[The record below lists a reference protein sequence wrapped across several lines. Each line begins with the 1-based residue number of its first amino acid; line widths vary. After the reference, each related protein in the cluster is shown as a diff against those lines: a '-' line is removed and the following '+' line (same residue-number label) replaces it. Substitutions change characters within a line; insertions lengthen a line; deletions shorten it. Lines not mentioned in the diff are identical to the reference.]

1 MHTNSIIELNTS
13 AYQKNLS
20 FLRTTFGK
28 KVQISCVVKGNAY
41 GHGVKEIVSMAYAN
55 GITHFSVFDVEEA
68 KTVKEELENKATVM
82 VMGLVQDEDMEWV
95 VDNNVEFFVFE
106 KARLTKAA
114 KTAKKLNKKAIV
126 HIEVETG
133 MHRTGFEKNEL
144 NAVIAFLK
152 KEKEHIYFKGLCTHY
167 AGAESIAN
175 YYRVDKQI
183 KRFDDIYQYLCK
195 IDLKP
200 EIKHSA
206 CSAASIMFPETR
218 MDMVRIGII
227 QYGLWPSP
235 EVFVNFLSTKKNKID
250 PLQRVITW
258 KSKIMSVKK
267 VKIGEFIGYGTSF
280 LAERN
285 MTVAVIPIGYSHGY
299 SRSLSN
305 QGRVL
310 INGQRCIV
318 VGSVN
323 MNMMTVDVTNIES
336 VKKDDEVVLI
346 GSQSD
351 LSVSVASFSD
361 FSNQLN
367 YELLTRISKTIPR
380 KIIE

>member
-1 MHTNSIIELNTS
+1 MHTNSIIELNKI
-13 AYQKNLS
+13 AYQQNID
-20 FLRTTFGK
+20 FLKKTFGK
-28 KVQISCVVKGNAY
+28 KVILSSVVKGNAY
-41 GHGVKEIVSMAYAN
+41 GHGITEFVNMAYDCGVSN
-55 GITHFSVFDVEEA
+55 FSVFDVEEA
-68 KTVKEELENKATVM
+68 KLVKAQLKDQATIM
-82 VMGLVQDEDMEWV
+82 VMGLVNEEDMEWV
-95 VDNNVEFFVFE
+95 IENGVEFFVFD
-106 KARLTKAA
+106 KIRLTKASKA
-114 KTAKKLNKKAIV
+114 AKKAQKKALV

-133 MHRTGFEKNEL
+133 MHRTGFEKKEL
-144 NAVIAFLK
+144 NSVITILK
-152 KEKEHIYFKGLCTHY
+152 KESQHLIFKGLCTHY

-183 KRFDDIYQYLCK
+183 KRFYEMYDQFSSQGLQ
-195 IDLKP
+195 P

-206 CSAASIMFPETR
+206 CSAASMMFPETR
-218 MDMVRIGII
+218 MDLVRIGIM

-235 EVFVNFLSTKKNKID
+235 EVFVNYLNSKKSKTD

-258 KSKIMSVKK
+258 KSKIMNIKSVNS
-267 VKIGEFIGYGTSF
+267 GEFIGYGTSF
-280 LAERN
+280 LAERK
-285 MTVAVIPIGYSHGY
+285 MTIAVVPIGYSHGY

-323 MNMMTVDVTNIES
+323 MNMMTIDVTDVEN
-336 VKKDDEVVLI
+336 VKKEDEVVLI
-346 GSQSD
+346 GNQGE
-351 LSVSVASFSD
+351 LNVSVASFSD

-380 KIIE
+380 KIKE

>member
-1 MHTNSIIELNTS
+1 MHTNSTIELSNS
-13 AYQKNLS
+13 AYQKNLA

-28 KVQISCVVKGNAY
+28 KVVISCVVKGNAY
-41 GHGVKEIVSMAYAN
+41 GHGVEEIVSMAYNN
-55 GITHFSVFDVEEA
+55 GITHFSVFDVQEA
-68 KTVKEELENKATVM
+68 RAVKAELEDKATVM

-114 KTAKKLNKKAIV
+114 KTAKKLHKKAIV

-133 MHRTGFEKNEL
+133 MNRTGFEKNEL
-144 NAVIAFLK
+144 NSVITFLK
-152 KEKEHIYFKGLCTHY
+152 KEIEHITFKGLCTHY

-183 KRFDDIYQYLCK
+183 KRFEEIYQYLCK
-195 IDLKP
+195 NDLKP

-235 EVFVNFLSTKKNKID
+235 EVFVNFLSTKKSKID

-280 LAERN
+280 LAERK
-285 MTVAVIPIGYSHGY
+285 MTVAIIPIGYSHGY

-310 INGQRCIV
+310 INGHRCIV

-323 MNMMTVDVTNIES
+323 MNMMTVDVTNLES

-346 GSQSD
+346 GSQDD

-361 FSNQLN
+361 YSNQLN

>member
-1 MHTNSIIELNTS
+1 MHTNSIIELNNT

-28 KVQISCVVKGNAY
+28 KVKISCVVKGNAY
-41 GHGVKEIVSMAYAN
+41 GHGVTEIISMAYNN

-68 KTVKEELENKATVM
+68 KVVKATLEDKATIM

-95 VDNNVEFFVFE
+95 INNNVEFFVFD
-106 KARLTKAA
+106 KGRLTKAA
-114 KTAKKLNKKAIV
+114 KTAKKLHKKAII

-133 MHRTGFEKNEL
+133 MNRTGFEKNEL
-144 NAVIAFLK
+144 NTVIAFLK
-152 KEKEHIYFKGLCTHY
+152 KEKGHVVFKGLCTHY

-183 KRFDDIYQYLCK
+183 KRFEDIYQYLCK
-195 IDLKP
+195 NDLKP
-200 EIKHSA
+200 EIRHSA

-235 EVFVNFLSTKKNKID
+235 EVFVNFLITKNNKND

-280 LAERN
+280 LAERK
-285 MTVAVIPIGYSHGY
+285 MKVAVIPLGYSHGY

-310 INGQRCIV
+310 INGQQCIV

-323 MNMMTVDVTNIES
+323 MNMMTIDVTNLES
-336 VKKDDEVVLI
+336 AKKDDEVVLI
-346 GSQSD
+346 GSQNDISI
-351 LSVSVASFSD
+351 SVASFSD
-361 FSNQLN
+361 YSNQLN

>member
-1 MHTNSIIELNTS
+1 MHNNSIIELNPI
-13 AYQKNLS
+13 AYEKNLS

-41 GHGVKEIVSMAYAN
+41 GHGVEKIVSMAYTN
-55 GITHFSVFDVEEA
+55 GITHFSVFDVQEA
-68 KTVKEELENKATVM
+68 RAVKTTLEDKATVM

-95 VDNNVEFFVFE
+95 INNDVEFFVFD
-106 KARLTKAA
+106 KGRLTKAA

-133 MHRTGFEKNEL
+133 MNRTGFEKNEL
-144 NAVIAFLK
+144 NAVIEFLK
-152 KEKEHIYFKGLCTHY
+152 KEKEYITFKGLCTHY

-175 YYRVDKQI
+175 YYRVDQQI
-183 KRFDDIYQYLCK
+183 KRFEDIYQYLCK
-195 IDLKP
+195 HELKP
-200 EIKHSA
+200 EIRHSA

-235 EVFVNFLSTKKNKID
+235 EVFVNFLSTKKSKID

-258 KSKIMSVKK
+258 KSKIMSLKK

-280 LAERN
+280 LAERK
-285 MTVAVIPIGYSHGY
+285 MTIATVPIGYSHGY

-310 INGQRCIV
+310 INGHRCIV

-323 MNMMTVDVTNIES
+323 MNMMTVDVTHLES
-336 VKKDDEVVLI
+336 AKKDDEVVLI
-346 GSQSD
+346 GSQNGVA
-351 LSVSVASFSD
+351 VSVASFSD
-361 FSNQLN
+361 YSNQLN

-380 KIIE
+380 KIIK